1 MSEGDPNRQKMDPA
15 AALRA
20 IARLIGLIAAYSAL
34 LTRLR
39 ATHVN
44 PASFSVLGQPAA
56 AGQQAKKAEL
66 ETHAAMMLVL
76 LTAMREA
83 LERAVDTS
91 VKQDESVAEILMA
104 AARQLEDDEAAARA
118 LGFTAHH
125 RGA

>member
-1 MSEGDPNRQKMDPA
+1 MSDGDPNRQKIDPA

-20 IARLIGLIAAYSAL
+20 IARLIELIAAYAAL
-34 LTRLR
+34 LARLR
-39 ATHVN
+39 ATQVN

-66 ETHAAMMLVL
+66 EKHAAMMLVL

-91 VKQDESVAEILMA
+91 VKQDESVAEILTA
-104 AARQLEDDEAAARA
+104 AASQLEDDEAAARA
-118 LGFTAHH
+118 LGFTAHN
-125 RGA
+125 RGV